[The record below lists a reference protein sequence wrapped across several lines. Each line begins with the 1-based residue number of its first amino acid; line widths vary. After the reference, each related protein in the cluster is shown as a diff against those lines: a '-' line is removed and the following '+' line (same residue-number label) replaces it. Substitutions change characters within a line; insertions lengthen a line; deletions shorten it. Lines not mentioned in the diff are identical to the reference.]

1 MNYLAFTPIVIL
13 FVIGQAYV
21 RPVKNNFINV
31 MDIWLMYNIIFVY
44 ATTFMCDWFIVKG
57 REKD

>member
-1 MNYLAFTPIVIL
+1 MNNENKTNIIFQYDSKGKHLSPHIV
-13 FVIGQAYV
+13 
-21 RPVKNNFINV
+21 
-31 MDIWLMYNIIFVY
+31 LMYNIIFVY